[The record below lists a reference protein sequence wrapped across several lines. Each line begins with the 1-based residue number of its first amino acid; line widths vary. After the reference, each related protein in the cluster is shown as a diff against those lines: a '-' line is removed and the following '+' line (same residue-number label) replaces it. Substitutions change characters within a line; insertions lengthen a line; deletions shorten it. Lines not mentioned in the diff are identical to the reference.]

1 MTGPHKL
8 EGGSSRPPFPAPVR
22 WIEAVFATAA
32 AVLLFAM
39 MTMTFLDVL
48 GRYLFN
54 HPLGF
59 AFEMTEIAMGAM
71 VFCAI
76 PTVTLRGQHVTTGL
90 FENAF
95 RGGWG
100 AARDLLIALAICVSC
115 AFLAWRLSI
124 LAERF
129 VTFGDRTSA
138 LHFPLGIVAW
148 LGVICLV
155 AAALAAFIVAV
166 RAFAGVRPR

>member
-1 MTGPHKL
+1 MTGPQTS
-8 EGGSSRPPFPAPVR
+8 EGGKSRPPFPAPIR

-32 AVLLFAM
+32 AMLLFAM

-71 VFCAI
+71 VFCAV
-76 PTVTLRGQHVTTGL
+76 PVVTLRGQHVTTGL

-95 RGGWG
+95 RGGWR
-100 AARDLLIALAICVSC
+100 AARDLVIALTIGLSC
-115 AFLAWRLSI
+115 TFLAWRLSM

-148 LGVICLV
+148 LGVVCLV
-155 AAALAAFIVAV
+155 AAALAAFVLAV
-166 RAFAGVRPR
+166 RSLAGVRAR